1 MTAVQIGSAL
11 ETRSMYAVRIAVI
24 GAGALG
30 STFACLLAEQG
41 HDLVVTSRGAAL
53 PVVRAD
59 GIRLS
64 GGYGDRLARPLV
76 VERLVAP
83 CDLALICT
91 KAQDAAAA
99 IAENAAVL
107 DGTPVIVVQNGLDG
121 VTTARRLLP
130 QSECFGLI
138 TIIAAHYEGP
148 GRVRVT
154 TAAPSYL
161 GRGDGPAD
169 AATLRWQAVLD
180 AAVPTLALDNF
191 VGAQWTKLVVNMLNA
206 LPAITGLSVQEVIGQ
221 AGLRR
226 LMTRSMRETVRVG
239 FATPV
244 RFGSLQGLSHGRLRV
259 FALAPLWAGQV
270 LPLSMRSRMGTVPN
284 QGSTLQSLGRGQ
296 RTEIDFLNGAVVKAA
311 AAIGVAAPVNA
322 LLTELVHD
330 VERSGEFLQPDD
342 VLARFA

>member
-1 MTAVQIGSAL
+1 M
-11 ETRSMYAVRIAVI
+11 RIAVI

-41 HDLVVTSRGAAL
+41 HDLVVTMRGASL
-53 PVVRAD
+53 PAVLAD
-59 GIRLS
+59 GIHVT
-64 GGYGDRLARPLV
+64 GGYGDRFARPLA
-76 VERLVAP
+76 VERLVEP

-99 IAENAAVL
+99 IAENAAAL
-107 DGTPVIVVQNGLDG
+107 DGTPVLVVQNGLDG
-121 VTTARRLLP
+121 VSTAERLLP
-130 QSECFGLI
+130 RSECFGLI

-161 GRGDGPAD
+161 GRGDGPVD
-169 AATLRWQAVLD
+169 AATRRWQAVLD

-221 AGLRR
+221 ADLRR

-239 FATPV
+239 LASGV
-244 RFGSLQGLSHGRLRV
+244 RFHTLQGLSHRRLRA
-259 FALAPLWAGQV
+259 FAVAPLWAGQV
-270 LPLSMRSRMGTVPN
+270 LPLSMRARMGKVAN
-284 QGSTLQSLGRGQ
+284 QGSTLQSLARGR
-296 RTEIDFLNGAVVKAA
+296 RTEIDFLNGAVVQAA
-311 AAIGVAAPVNA
+311 TEAGVAAPVNA
-322 LLTELVHD
+322 LLTKLVHE
-330 VERSGEFLQPDD
+330 VERSGRFLTPAE
-342 VLARFA
+342 VRSRHW